1 MHYET
6 RVTRQQFLCNC
17 LLCYCLSLPSHT
29 HTHIHTQVLLHHNI
43 FLLLVIVGTP
53 SPSQNQTFKGLA
65 QWLLTLFVVK
75 FIGIRQANSSLGVI
89 STLMICRYACLY
101 NPLVHHHHMC
111 SWQDLVSP
119 SLMANLTVLALAYD
133 WVGERV
139 YFAARAGGLFSL
151 WRVPLIN
158 PKGLEIVF
166 TGPPINGSSGV
177 QLVMDPFVG

>member
-1 MHYET
+1 M
-6 RVTRQQFLCNC
+6 
-17 LLCYCLSLPSHT
+17 
-29 HTHIHTQVLLHHNI
+29 I
-43 FLLLVIVGTP
+43 LVFSNNLTSGP
-53 SPSQNQTFKGLA
+53 SPPLKLFIIGNLHDQTTITNPNIHGPCPMAINTIRREVYWYSASK
-65 QWLLTLFVVK
+65 QLLRGYFDSDDVQVCLF
-75 FIGIRQANSSLGVI
+75 I
-89 STLMICRYACLY
+89 
-101 NPLVHHHHMC
+101 PLVHHHHMC
-111 SWQDLVSP
+111 SLQDLVSP